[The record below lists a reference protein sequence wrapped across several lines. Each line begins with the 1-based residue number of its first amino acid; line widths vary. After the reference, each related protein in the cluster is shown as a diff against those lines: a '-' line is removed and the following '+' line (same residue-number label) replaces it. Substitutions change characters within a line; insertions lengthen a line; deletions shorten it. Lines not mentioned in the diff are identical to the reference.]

1 MDGGCV
7 CLNEQELKK
16 FVGSKIREIRKK
28 KKMSQKELG
37 EKIGVQHNTI
47 SSYENATNA
56 PEQNSLFKIAQ
67 ALDVKVDD
75 LFPSFS
81 PVVSNDELERALG
94 MTNDLGVKDINL
106 LKSLIEKSLSLDVV
120 EREKFFDSIRFT
132 VEYYDRLNSKD

>member
-1 MDGGCV
+1 M
-7 CLNEQELKK
+7 NEQELKQ
-16 FVGSKIREIRKK
+16 FVGNRIRELRKK

-67 ALDVKVDD
+67 ALDIKVDD
-75 LFPSFS
+75 LFPS
-81 PVVSNDELERALG
+81 VSSDVSTDDLERTLR
-94 MTNDLGVKDINL
+94 MTKDLGVNDINL
-106 LKSLIEKSLSLDVV
+106 LKSLIEKSLSLDKE

-132 VEYYDRLNSKD
+132 VEYYDRLNRKN

>member
-1 MDGGCV
+1 M
-7 CLNEQELKK
+7 NEQELKQ
-16 FVGSKIREIRKK
+16 FVGNKIRELRKK

-67 ALDVKVDD
+67 ALDIKVDD
-75 LFPSFS
+75 LFPSVS
-81 PVVSNDELERALG
+81 PDASNDELERTLR
-94 MTNDLGVKDINL
+94 MTKDLGVNDINL
-106 LKSLIEKSLSLDVV
+106 LKSLIEKSLSLDKE

-132 VEYYDRLNSKD
+132 VEYYDRLNRKN